1 MLPVPKNERTPRS
14 PFQKSAP
21 LLLAACLGLLAP
33 LSGCLAAAVGAGA
46 GVLVAREMSGTDV
59 YSSLVRLDVEE
70 VWFVAKD
77 VFGIL
82 SSVPLE
88 VEDFPRTLFGKVDG
102 AQVTIEVLAY
112 DLGRTTIKVRAKKLG
127 FSDGSTAERVL
138 NTLLARLAERN
149 GPLD

>member
-1 MLPVPKNERTPRS
+1 MAVLPVLPS
-14 PFQKSAP
+14 PPPGRFQRPGAAAAA
-21 LLLAACLGLLAP
+21 LLCCLTLP
-33 LSGCLAAAVGAGA
+33 GCLAAAVGAGA
-46 GVLVAREMSGTDV
+46 GVLVAREMAGTDV
-59 YSSLVRLDVEE
+59 YTSMVRLDVEE

-88 VEDFPRTLFGKVDG
+88 VEDFPRTLFGKVDS
-102 AQVTIEVLAY
+102 AQVTVEVLAY

-138 NTLLARLAERN
+138 NTIQARLKERN
-149 GPLD
+149 GSLE